1 MLILSRKVGEKIV
14 IGEQIEV
21 VVKRISGQRV
31 TLGIEAPPSVHIV
44 RGELEPLP
52 APAPVP
58 AADNPVPPLHLEI
71 DPHHFVPVK
80 PR

>member
-1 MLILSRKVGEKIV
+1 MLILSRKAGEKIV
-14 IGEQIEV
+14 IGDSIEV

-31 TLGIEAPPSVHIV
+31 TLGIAAPPNVHIV

-58 AADNPVPPLHLEI
+58 VAGSPVPNLHLEI
-71 DPHHFVPVK
+71 DTHFVPVK